1 MPQPYWDMQ
10 EEREH
15 ALADENCDE
24 TDEDEL
30 HEAYKKQFDTLNG
43 KPAADL
49 PEHKW
54 VMMRQSVRM
63 LNDWRNKGDYCK
75 SRSTSLCYT
84 ASCTDQMYRLSR
96 QFRHVRV

>member
-15 ALADENCDE
+15 ALADEDCDE

-75 SRSTSLCYT
+75 SRSTSLC
-84 ASCTDQMYRLSR
+84 
-96 QFRHVRV
+96 